1 MWLGP
6 ALFPRVW
13 WVPVLLTLVFWL
25 YYERI
30 MFAEE
35 EFLRRSF
42 GAEYE
47 EWAATVPAFFPHHLR
62 WIQPTLPFSVRNV
75 LRREYSGFFGLI
87 ATFVI
92 LEIISDYVATGSFR
106 LDPIWAGIFAA
117 SLVIYLV
124 LRTLKRQTRVLHV
137 EGR

>member
-1 MWLGP
+1 
-6 ALFPRVW
+6 
-13 WVPVLLTLVFWL
+13 
-25 YYERI
+25 
-30 MFAEE
+30 
-35 EFLRRSF
+35 
-42 GAEYE
+42 
-47 EWAATVPAFFPHHLR
+47 
-62 WIQPTLPFSVRNV
+62 VRNV

-92 LEIISDYVATGSFR
+92 LEIVSDYEATGSLR
-106 LDPIWAGIFAA
+106 WDPVWAGIFAA